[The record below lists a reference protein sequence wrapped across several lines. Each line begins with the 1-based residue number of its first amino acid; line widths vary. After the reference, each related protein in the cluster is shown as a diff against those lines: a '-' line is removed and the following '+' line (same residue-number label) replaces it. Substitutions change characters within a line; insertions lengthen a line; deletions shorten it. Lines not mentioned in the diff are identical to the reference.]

1 MYQMFKEAI
10 RKALMKL
17 SVSSS
22 DNKEAIAELSEA
34 LINQFELNRVRLSSV
49 ENKLVALEREIKNQT
64 DITSA
69 RAHSLSN
76 FVMGLELKVDEL
88 AEYITLLTDPYS
100 VTDDPPNVEE

>member
-34 LINQFELNRVRLSSV
+34 LVNQFELNRVRLASV

-100 VTDDPPNVEE
+100 VTDDPPNIEE